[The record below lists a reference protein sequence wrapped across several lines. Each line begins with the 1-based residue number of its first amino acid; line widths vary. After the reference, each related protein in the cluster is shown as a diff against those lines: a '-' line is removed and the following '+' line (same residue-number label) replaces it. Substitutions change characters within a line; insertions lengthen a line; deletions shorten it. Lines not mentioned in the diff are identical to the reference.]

1 MKLQD
6 FKFRIY
12 SKDSGQYLE
21 NPALALIDDSD
32 NIIFGIADFKHYT
45 GAHFKQ
51 DIYAMINE
59 MSDDESHI
67 LELCTG
73 LKDKNGVKIYEGDIV
88 RIIPT
93 EKLCLVKYDMTC
105 GVIMVDCRDDE
116 VYALG
121 NEYDTDNMSLPSETI
136 ESFKQ
141 VEVVGNIHENKDLI
155 ENKE

>member
-45 GAHFKQ
+45 DAHFKQ
-51 DIYAMINE
+51 DIYATINE
-59 MSDDESHI
+59 MSDPESHI
-67 LELCTG
+67 LELYTG

-88 RIIPT
+88 KVNAPDEPDFKRTFIVSF
-93 EKLCLVKYDMTC
+93 EFAFGFCLININDK
-105 GVIMVDCRDDE
+105 IK
-116 VYALG
+116 
-121 NEYDTDNMSLPSETI
+121 ETI
-136 ESFKQ
+136 DTFINDEFK
-141 VEVVGNIHENKDLI
+141 VIGNIHENKDLL
-155 ENKE
+155 